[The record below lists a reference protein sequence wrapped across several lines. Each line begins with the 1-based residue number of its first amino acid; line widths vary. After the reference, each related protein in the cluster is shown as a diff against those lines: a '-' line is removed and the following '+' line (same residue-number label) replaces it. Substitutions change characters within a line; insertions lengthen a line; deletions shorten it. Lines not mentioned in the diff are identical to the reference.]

1 MPRRHDNDEI
11 KQKFINAGFIPDNE
25 FKYKNNKT
33 KYRVYDILNN
43 KYTRISLQQ
52 LDYNIKKGHRPLW
65 EALPI
70 DETVEDTT
78 SNDPLQ
84 RFIRSHSKQESFQQL
99 PLEQQ
104 QETFNNYQKLRHK
117 IMRKQPFTYNFDQ
130 SELVQTSQMRAVIMA
145 LNDSLSKIM
154 PRYSIRL
161 KITTTNNHERY
172 FHINPTTLSDLWAI
186 FKDIEPD
193 FSVEDSAGNFALDTM
208 NIKDIEF
215 NFKPHKQGH
224 QVAAGFFPFK
234 NISNIDLTKYG
245 IYNSANDHRITE
257 PCIITA
263 FRNSNILTQD
273 ELNQLKEMINTR
285 VFPQVYLKHI
295 HEHFHIN
302 IYVKHY
308 HEDANKSKSSHVDY
322 NNTSYNRSIRLMILY
337 NHYMIYEKVN
347 NNKYNYSLIKDMVK
361 NKQLIPFT
369 AKEYEQI
376 FANIIE
382 YSSYGTAGQRPYK
395 PITLSY
401 NNSRPIVIKPPKPLR
416 AGLTK
421 IPQNKHF
428 FGYEPNDDEI
438 DLRLNEIQEFVN
450 TLPLKHRINI
460 KTYFKFSS
468 LMQRIMYE
476 FGCFDDVYEI
486 AGSLRDSIRNE
497 LTFPGRELT
506 TDTINEKCYYLDF
519 NGAFTSFMTHIPTGP
534 KGDSQGNTKIND
546 LIKTLYNKR
555 IEAKQQGNTRLATT
569 IKFMMNSAY
578 GASIRKPKLIKHKY
592 SNNIQGTINNQGDL
606 VVSHENKDAGFVNIV
621 QPYVEHYSYPHFAK
635 VILDGFNNKL
645 NEIKSHV
652 NVLFQNIDAIVV
664 NEADYNKLNEL
675 GYIHPTELG
684 KLKVEHVFKS
694 MTFYNKM
701 RWIGINEDNSEFRHC
716 C

>member
-1 MPRRHDNDEI
+1 MPKRHDNEEV
-11 KQKFINAGFIPDNE
+11 KQKFINAGFIPDNK

-43 KYTRISLQQ
+43 KYTRINLQQ

-70 DETVEDTT
+70 DETVEDNTT
-78 SNDPLQ
+78 NRDTPSNDPLQ

-104 QETFNNYQKLRHK
+104 QETFTNYQNLRHK
-117 IMRKQPFTYNFDQ
+117 IMRKQPFSYNFDPNE
-130 SELVQTSQMRAVIMA
+130 SKQTSQMRAVIMA

-161 KITTTNNHERY
+161 KITTTNNNERY

-186 FKDIEPD
+186 FKDVEPD
-193 FSVEDSAGNFALDTM
+193 FSVEDSAGNFALESL
-208 NIKDIEF
+208 NIANIEF
-215 NFKPHKQGH
+215 NFKQHKQGK

-234 NISNIDLTKYG
+234 NTSTIDLTKYG
-245 IYNSANDHRITE
+245 IYQSTNDHRITE

-273 ELNQLKEMINTR
+273 ELNQLTEMINTR

-295 HEHFHIN
+295 HDHFHIN

-308 HEDANKSKSSHVDY
+308 HEDSNKSKSSHVDY

-337 NHYMIYEKVN
+337 NHYMIYEKIN
-347 NNKYNYSLIKDMVK
+347 NSNRYNYSLIKDMIK
-361 NKQLIPFT
+361 NNELIPFT
-369 AKEYEQI
+369 TKEYEQI

-382 YSSYGTAGQRPYK
+382 YQ
-395 PITLSY
+395 PIKTSY
-401 NNSRPIVIKPPKPLR
+401 NNSRPIVIKPPKVNNH
-416 AGLTK
+416 TSYTSQFK
-421 IPQNKHF
+421 QNKHF

-450 TLPLKHRINI
+450 TLPLRHRTAHSASGQRPINI
-460 KTYFKFSS
+460 KSYFKFSN

-506 TDTINEKCYYLDF
+506 VDNINR
-519 NGAFTSFMTHIPTGP
+519 G
-534 KGDSQGNTKIND
+534 
-546 LIKTLYNKR
+546 
-555 IEAKQQGNTRLATT
+555 IEAEQ
-569 IKFMMNSAY
+569 ISNSFSY
-578 GASIRKPKLIKHKY
+578 NS
-592 SNNIQGTINNQGDL
+592 
-606 VVSHENKDAGFVNIV
+606 VSRIAG
-621 QPYVEHYSYPHFAK
+621 
-635 VILDGFNNKL
+635 
-645 NEIKSHV
+645 
-652 NVLFQNIDAIVV
+652 
-664 NEADYNKLNEL
+664 
-675 GYIHPTELG
+675 
-684 KLKVEHVFKS
+684 
-694 MTFYNKM
+694 
-701 RWIGINEDNSEFRHC
+701 
-716 C
+716 

>member
-1 MPRRHDNDEI
+1 MPKRHDNEEV
-11 KQKFINAGFIPDNE
+11 KQKFISAGFIPDNK
-25 FKYKNNKT
+25 FKYKNNKS

-70 DETVEDTT
+70 PDAVEDNQNTT

-84 RFIRSHSKQESFQQL
+84 RFIKSHSKQESFQQL
-99 PLEQQ
+99 PIELQ
-104 QETFNNYQKLRHK
+104 QETFTNYQNLRHK
-117 IMRKQPFTYNFDQ
+117 IMRKQPFSYNFGQ
-130 SELVQTSQMRAVIMA
+130 TESQQTSQMRAVIMA

-161 KITTTNNHERY
+161 KITTTNNNERY

-186 FKDIEPD
+186 FKDVEPD
-193 FSVEDSAGNFALDTM
+193 FSVEDSAGNFALESL
-208 NIKDIEF
+208 NIANIEF
-215 NFKPHKQGH
+215 NFKPHKQGK

-234 NISNIDLTKYG
+234 NTSTIDLTKYG
-245 IYNSANDHRITE
+245 IYSSTNALRITE

-273 ELNQLKEMINTR
+273 ELNQLNEMINTR

-337 NHYMIYEKVN
+337 NHYMIYEKLPN
-347 NNKYNYSLIKDMVK
+347 SNKYNYSLIKDMIK
-361 NKQLIPFT
+361 NNELVPFT
-369 AKEYEQI
+369 TKEYEQI
-376 FANIIE
+376 FEQIVE
-382 YSSYGTAGQRPYK
+382 FK
-395 PITLSY
+395 PQTQDY
-401 NNSRPIVIKPPKPLR
+401 NNSRPIVIKPPK
-416 AGLTK
+416 ANNHTSYTK
-421 IPQNKHF
+421 HYKQSKHF
-428 FGYEPNDDEI
+428 FGYEPDDDEI
-438 DLRLNEIQEFVN
+438 DLRLNELQEFVN
-450 TLPLKHRINI
+450 SLPLKHYIHV
-460 KTYFKFSS
+460 KSYFKFSN

-476 FGCFDDVYEI
+476 FGCFDNVYEL
-486 AGSLRDSIRNE
+486 AGSLRDTIRND
-497 LTFPGRELT
+497 LVFPGRELT
-506 TDTINEKCYYLDF
+506 VDTINEKCYYLDF

-534 KGDSQGNTKIND
+534 TSESHADGQGNTKINE
-546 LIKTLYNKR
+546 LINLMYNHR
-555 IEAKQQGNTRLATT
+555 IKSKQQGNTKLATT

-578 GASIRKPKLIKHKY
+578 GASIRKAKVIKHKY

-606 VVSHENKDAGFVNIV
+606 VISCENKASGFVNIMN
-621 QPYVEHYSYPHFAK
+621 PYVEHYSYPHFAK
-635 VILDGFNNKL
+635 VILDGFNTKL
-645 NEIKSHV
+645 NEIKSIV

-664 NEADYNKLNEL
+664 NESDYKKLLEL
-675 GYIHPTELG
+675 GYVHPTELG
-684 KLKVEHVFKS
+684 KLKVEHVFSS

-701 RWIGINEDNSEFRHC
+701 RWIGINLDGSLFKHC
-716 C
+716 M